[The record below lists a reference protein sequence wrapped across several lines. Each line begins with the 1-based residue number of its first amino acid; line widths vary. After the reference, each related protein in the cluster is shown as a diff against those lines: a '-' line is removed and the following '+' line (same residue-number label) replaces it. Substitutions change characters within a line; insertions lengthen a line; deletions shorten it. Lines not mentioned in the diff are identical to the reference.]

1 VAVAYI
7 TGFPTRLD
15 GIGECESCLRWA
27 VLVVSGKM
35 SLEEARNEDAAKLA
49 EISKRAFNTS
59 RKEKASRSTGSV
71 SKKHKYSWIYIR
83 I

>member
-1 VAVAYI
+1 
-7 TGFPTRLD
+7 
-15 GIGECESCLRWA
+15 
-27 VLVVSGKM
+27 M

-83 I
+83 IEKYL